1 MKDNGLR
8 LIIPE
13 RERLREKNRR
23 ILRRSLLPA
32 AALFAAALFLLPAAR
47 NGLMAL
53 LNRVMEASEAVNAYA
68 YRRIPVSSPADEVLG
83 GILLC
88 GAAMCLGGAAVLRA
102 RRITGLAAVI
112 ICAGIQAWLGLS
124 LPAAVN
130 MAVFTLGGILAMDR
144 MNLKKAL
151 CMIAAA
157 MVLAGIVA
165 AVWPGVD
172 EPTEAVSEYVR
183 DLLEHAAEPPEG
195 GSPDGE
201 PDMIRETRHTDTRS
215 LTEGDREAE
224 AEQQYRLITVEEEE
238 ISRPEWTDYL
248 KIALLLLAAAAAV
261 ILPFIPAA
269 VLNRKRRKAREAR
282 AAFDSPD
289 RNEAVCAMFRHAAKY
304 LDAAGFGAG
313 NIPFCEWPEKLRGR
327 MPEKYVDSF
336 QKCCILF
343 EEAAY
348 SDHELTEAQAGKVR
362 QMLTETERLLYD
374 EAGWRQR
381 LRLKYT
387 ECLHE

>member
-1 MKDNGLR
+1 MTDNGLR

-13 RERLREKNRR
+13 RERLREKTRR

-68 YRRIPVSSPADEVLG
+68 YRRIPVSSTADEMLG

-88 GAAMCLGGAAVLRA
+88 GMAVCLGGAAVLRA

-112 ICAGIQAWLGLS
+112 ICAVIQAWLGLP

-130 MAVFTLGGILAMDR
+130 IVVFALGGILVMDR
-144 MNLKKAL
+144 VNLKKAL

-172 EPTEAVSEYVR
+172 EPTEAASEYVR

-195 GSPDGE
+195 GRPDTE

-224 AEQQYRLITVEEEE
+224 AEQQFRLITVEEEE

-248 KIALLLLAAAAAV
+248 KIALLLLAVAAAV
-261 ILPFIPAA
+261 IIPFIPAA
-269 VLNRKRRKAREAR
+269 ALNRRRRKAREAR
-282 AAFDSPD
+282 VAFDSPN
-289 RNEAVCAMFRHAAKY
+289 RNEAICAMFRHAAKY
-304 LDAAGFGAG
+304 LDASGFGAG

-348 SDHELTEAQAGKVR
+348 SDHELTEVQAGEVR

-374 EAGWRQR
+374 DAGWRQR